1 MNNFLLQEII
11 EQRIL
16 IIRGQKVMLDRDLAR
31 LYGVTTKALNQAVKR
46 NIKRFPEDFMFSLNE
61 SEKNEVV
68 TNCDHLRKLKFSR
81 QLPYAF
87 TEQGV
92 AMLSNVL
99 KSQRAIQVNIAIM
112 RTFVKLRQILST
124 HKYLADKFKELERK
138 FEKHDEEIKSIFEVL
153 KNLAFPPEKPKPRL
167 GF

>member
-1 MNNFLLQEII
+1 
-11 EQRIL
+11 
-16 IIRGQKVMLDRDLAR
+16 
-31 LYGVTTKALNQAVKR
+31 
-46 NIKRFPEDFMFSLNE
+46 
-61 SEKNEVV
+61 
-68 TNCDHLRKLKFSR
+68 
-81 QLPYAF
+81 
-87 TEQGV
+87 
-92 AMLSNVL
+92 MLSNVL

-153 KNLAFPPEKPKPRL
+153 KNLAFPPEKPKPRI